1 MKLVQ
6 ESYNDLQA
14 LVSDQGQE
22 ITYIETR
29 TAEAKESVQAGTGHL
44 EVAEK
49 HQVAA
54 RKKQCLIL
62 CCCVVLLGL
71 IFGILGGFG
80 IFKKK

>member
-1 MKLVQ
+1 MIQ
-6 ESYNDLQA
+6 ESYNDLQT

-29 TAEAKESVQAGTGHL
+29 TAEAKETLEAATGNIEH
-44 EVAEK
+44 AERN
-49 HQVAA
+49 QIAA

-62 CCCVVLLGL
+62 CCCVVLVGL
-71 IFGILGGFG
+71 IFGLLGGFG